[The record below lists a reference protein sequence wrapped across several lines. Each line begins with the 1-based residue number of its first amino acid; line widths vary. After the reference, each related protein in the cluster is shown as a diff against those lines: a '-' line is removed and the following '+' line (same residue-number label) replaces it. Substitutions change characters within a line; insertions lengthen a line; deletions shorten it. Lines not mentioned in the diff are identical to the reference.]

1 MTADSVLVVN
11 HDPHYND
18 LTIENTLYA
27 VLSGQ
32 PLSNGEVLP
41 TLSSYLSAGRQ
52 EKPSTRLILEIKPT
66 AQPTAERLRFIAESV
81 LKAVRAAGVADY
93 TEYISFDY
101 NQLLA
106 LKRLDPSVLVHYL
119 NGDLSPEQVAKDGI
133 DGIDYNY
140 AVFQKNPEW
149 IQQAKRLKIVL
160 NAWTVNDM
168 SQLDWFL
175 QQGFDFITT
184 NEPELLFE
192 RIK

>member
-1 MTADSVLVVN
+1 M
-11 HDPHYND
+11 
-18 LTIENTLYA
+18 
-27 VLSGQ
+27 
-32 PLSNGEVLP
+32 
-41 TLSSYLSAGRQ
+41 
-52 EKPSTRLILEIKPT
+52 
-66 AQPTAERLRFIAESV
+66 
-81 LKAVRAAGVADY
+81 
-93 TEYISFDY
+93 
-101 NQLLA
+101 
-106 LKRLDPSVLVHYL
+106 VHYL

-140 AVFQKNPEW
+140 SVFQKNPEW